1 MMRRTRR
8 LVHTSI
14 STQRSFSICV
24 RSPSSVVVSR
34 HAAIDFFG
42 TNNGDDCKTRTMM
55 MQHIQHPRMTTWATE
70 EETRRLRAHL
80 DAVRAIE
87 RAKKKN
93 TNTTTIEKK
102 KNEKSAGSLCAERFR
117 TYDPVLL
124 ARHFE
129 GHKGKVLFRVW
140 QMVWS
145 LGSVGVRVY
154 FKIGDQSD
162 RAKRFRD
169 ALVKLGPAFVKF
181 GQVLSTRQD
190 VLPQIYCDVLSELQD
205 SMAPSDLESA
215 RAFLKTHLEC
225 EPEAAFATFDPTPIA
240 AASLAQVYRA
250 TLVGSGKS
258 VAVKVQRPEAF
269 ENVALDSYVLRLA
282 AKYSAKNPIKKFN
295 SDVVRIVDELVGRLF
310 EEMDYEREA
319 MQCNRFRETYQ
330 DGKIAGFVR
339 APVVVDALS
348 TSRVLTM
355 EFVEGERIDG
365 LQKLYDSWELEGGKK
380 KRNAKLKEF
389 QPHEILRRGVRCSLH
404 QLLASGFMHADPHP
418 GNLIVDEQGALVY
431 LDFGTCVH
439 VPRFQ
444 RRAMIR
450 GLIGFVNRDAESLV
464 SDLKTLEFLP
474 KDADDEACVEALTKV
489 FDERG
494 NRIRDSNDF
503 MAVIT
508 QLTEALLHKGF
519 RLPPTF
525 ARVLRA
531 LAALEGTA
539 QAIDPNFKVLEQ
551 SYPYVLARVTSDRSP
566 EMRSAVRRLLLDEK
580 TGKVRWGRLR
590 RLVEAYADKGSE
602 VVSEFTRSST
612 RGGGGEKNSDDV
624 DDLDDDESKS
634 YLNDFDRARGVT
646 KAEKLR
652 RENAFENFR
661 EFTCKSAKGIKTL
674 VKDVFCS
681 SENNDDEVYYDE
693 NVERSDSSSVID
705 DDGGE
710 HQHASESPAVDAVE
724 DALRFLFSKEGK
736 IVRDNIV
743 EDALDALEAFLE
755 EEEDDDEEEE
765 EDKEKY
771 DADRREEK
779 KDGKTEKESS
789 SASLSFDRL
798 LPAFKATLSATSN
811 RPDLWIPTVGRY
823 AAKRESFDMARKF
836 ASGMLERAS
845 SDAKNFDARDVADVA
860 GKVIRA
866 ATRKTKTKKKK
877 NGRTASSKSSKSSS
891 SSQ

>member
-14 STQRSFSICV
+14 STQRSSICA
-24 RSPSSVVVSR
+24 RSPSVVVSR
-34 HAAIDFFG
+34 RAAIDFFG
-42 TNNGDDCKTRTMM
+42 TNNGDDFKTRTMM
-55 MQHIQHPRMTTWATE
+55 MQHIQHPMMTTWATE

-93 TNTTTIEKK
+93 TTTTTIEKK

-140 QMVWS
+140 KMVWS

-282 AKYSAKNPIKKFN
+282 AKYGAKNPIKKFN

-602 VVSEFTRSST
+602 VVSEFTSSST
-612 RGGGGEKNSDDV
+612 RGGGGEKNSDDI

-755 EEEDDDEEEE
+755 EEDDDEEEE

-823 AAKRESFDMARKF
+823 AAKRESFDMALKF

-866 ATRKTKTKKKK
+866 ATRKTKTTKKK

>member
-1 MMRRTRR
+1 M
-8 LVHTSI
+8 
-14 STQRSFSICV
+14 
-24 RSPSSVVVSR
+24 RSPSVVVSR

-42 TNNGDDCKTRTMM
+42 TNNGDDFKTRTMM
-55 MQHIQHPRMTTWATE
+55 MTKHIQHPKTTWATE
-70 EETRRLRAHL
+70 EETTRLRAHL

-93 TNTTTIEKK
+93 TTTTTIKKK
-102 KNEKSAGSLCAERFR
+102 KNEKSASLCAETFR

-140 QMVWS
+140 KMVWS

-250 TLVGSGKS
+250 TLVGSGKP

-282 AKYSAKNPIKKFN
+282 AKYGAKNPIKKFN
-295 SDVVRIVDELVGRLF
+295 SDVVRIVDELIGRLF

-551 SYPYVLARVTSDRSP
+551 SYPYVLARVTSDRSS

-580 TGKVRWGRLR
+580 TGKVRWGRLG

-602 VVSEFTRSST
+602 VVSEFTSSST
-612 RGGGGEKNSDDV
+612 RGGGGGDGGGEKNSDDI

-681 SENNDDEVYYDE
+681 SENNNDEVYYDE

-765 EDKEKY
+765 EKY
-771 DADRREEK
+771 DDDRRDEK

-823 AAKRESFDMARKF
+823 ASKRESFDMARKF

-866 ATRKTKTKKKK
+866 ATRKKKKKKK
-877 NGRTASSKSSKSSS
+877 NGRTASSKSSSS